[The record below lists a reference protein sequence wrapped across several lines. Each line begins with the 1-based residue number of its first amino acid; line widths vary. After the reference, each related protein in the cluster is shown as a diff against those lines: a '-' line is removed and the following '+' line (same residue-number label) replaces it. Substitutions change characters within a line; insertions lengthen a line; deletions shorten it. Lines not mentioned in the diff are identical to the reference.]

1 MSRIFS
7 WQGFTKSS
15 SINLAKQT
23 MMSSSEVVRCFI
35 NDAIDQFYL
44 GVEPAGGPPPLCQ
57 LRPILPMHEGIVS
70 FSEPGTYL
78 VICNVRG
85 HFNDAMF
92 GYVEV
97 D

>member
-1 MSRIFS
+1 MVSRIFS

-44 GVEPAGGPPPLCQ
+44 GVEPAGGSPAALPV
-57 LRPILPMHEGIVS
+57 RPILPMHEGIGIVLRAWHVPGHLQHARS
-70 FSEPGTYL
+70 F
-78 VICNVRG
+78 
-85 HFNDAMF
+85 
-92 GYVEV
+92 
-97 D
+97 

>member
-1 MSRIFS
+1 
-7 WQGFTKSS
+7 
-15 SINLAKQT
+15 

-44 GVEPAGGPPPLCQ
+44 GVEPAGGSPAALPV
-57 LRPILPMHEGIVS
+57 RPILPMHEGVGIVLRAWQ
-70 FSEPGTYL
+70 YL
-78 VICNVRG
+78 VICNMRG

-92 GYVEV
+92 GYVGV